1 MSNNAIQALVDQ
13 FVRSLEA
20 SIRDEALHAV
30 RAALG
35 AGATSAP
42 HKATVP
48 AKASAKP
55 ARKAKPAVVK
65 PVVVAKSVAPAKAA
79 PTKKAPVAAKASPAK
94 PAAPAKAAPAKAAPA
109 KAAPAKAAPA
119 KAAPAKAAPAKAAPA
134 KAAPAASAKGGR
146 RSAKEIQQEADRIV
160 IAIKSK
166 PGSTAEQ
173 IKAWTKLADIAL
185 PVKRLLDEK
194 RIRKT
199 GEKRAT
205 KYFPA

>member
-20 SIRDEALHAV
+20 SIRDEAVHAV

-42 HKATVP
+42 HKASIP
-48 AKASAKP
+48 AKASSKP
-55 ARKAKPAVVK
+55 ARKAKPAVAK
-65 PVVVAKSVAPAKAA
+65 PAAVAKSAAPAKAPA
-79 PTKKAPVAAKASPAK
+79 STKKAPVAAKASPAK

-109 KAAPAKAAPA
+109 KAAPAKAAP
-119 KAAPAKAAPAKAAPA
+119 
-134 KAAPAASAKGGR
+134 APAASAKGGR